1 MLHHHRNSSLHERRS
16 KVKEEKTS
24 NRTIYAAALGL
35 FLVCLCL
42 GCTKPA
48 PAPSVVV
55 PADCRNFLDKYFE
68 AVKSKDVGKIREFSS
83 YVPPVQR
90 NILPGE
96 SVDMVRQTEGK
107 LAVDVFERMTKE
119 LGDFNSYSV
128 SKVKMTTITMADPAA
143 NTMGAGIHADI
154 ECKAKFSKKSARIF
168 LHLFKE
174 TQETEY
180 HILASKYE
188 VEL

>member
-1 MLHHHRNSSLHERRS
+1 MLHHRRNSSLHERRS
-16 KVKEEKTS
+16 KINEEKTGS
-24 NRTIYAAALGL
+24 RTIYVAALGL

-48 PAPSVVV
+48 PAPSVAV

-68 AVKSKDVGKIREFSS
+68 AVKSKDVGKKQDFSS
-83 YVPPVQR
+83 YVPPMQR

-96 SVDMVRQTEGK
+96 NLDMVRQTEGK
-107 LAVDVFERMTKE
+107 LAVDVFEQMTKE

-128 SKVKMTTITMADPAA
+128 TKVKMTTITMADPAA
-143 NTMGAGIHADI
+143 NTMGAGIHAYL
-154 ECKAKFSKKSARIF
+154 ECKAKFSKKSARII

-174 TQETEY
+174 TQEAEY

-188 VEL
+188 AEP